1 MHVDRAAS
9 GQLLYDEAEICKLSI
24 LCKNGRL
31 TLLGQDHVTA
41 AEMAAVLV
49 RNEILEGGIKPNTK
63 LKVQHLAKRYGVGTT
78 PLREALTQLA
88 AAGLV
93 MQTSQR
99 GFQTP
104 GLSHAWW
111 MDLIETREILETE
124 ALRLA
129 LENRT
134 LEWEDNVV
142 SSFHL
147 FVREI
152 ERLFQKET
160 DSIQRYWYRHSEFH
174 HAVIAACPLKNLKS
188 LVSTLYTRMIPYRRL
203 TVTDKY
209 SKNKLIRA
217 HETLMNDALS
227 GSPAAIATMRKHISA
242 NAEIINQVLG
252 SLESKD

>member
-1 MHVDRAAS
+1 M
-9 GQLLYDEAEICKLSI
+9 EP
-24 LCKNGRL
+24 
-31 TLLGQDHVTA
+31 TLLEPDHTTA

-63 LKVQHLAKRYGVGTT
+63 LKVQHLSKRYGVGTT

-93 MQTSQR
+93 IQTSQK

-104 GLSHAWW
+104 GLSRAGW

-134 LEWEDNVV
+134 VVWEDNIVA
-142 SSFHL
+142 SFHL

-152 ERLFQKET
+152 ERLFQRET
-160 DSIQRYWYRHSEFH
+160 ESIQRYWYRHSEFH
-174 HAVIAACPLKNLKS
+174 HAIVAACPLENLKS
-188 LVSTLYTRMIPYRRL
+188 LISTLYTRMIPYRRL

-217 HETLMNDALS
+217 HETLMKDTLS
-227 GSPAAIATMRKHISA
+227 GSPSALVTMRDHISV
-242 NAEIINQVLG
+242 NADIIKQVMSSSDL
-252 SLESKD
+252 KDGPK